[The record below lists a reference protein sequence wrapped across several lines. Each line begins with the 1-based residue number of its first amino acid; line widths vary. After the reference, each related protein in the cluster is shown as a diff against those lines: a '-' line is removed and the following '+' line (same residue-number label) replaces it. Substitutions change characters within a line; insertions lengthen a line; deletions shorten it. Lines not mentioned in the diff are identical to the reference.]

1 MKSNERHRASNMNES
16 QIRSLTEYYLHSY
29 PERKNL
35 KISDPKEIT
44 AGWETK
50 LYKYTVDYFLGDKSV
65 SEQHV
70 IRVFSDYA
78 TSKSVKE
85 FQVMMKLRDQGYP
98 VPAVFHNELGGDVLG
113 KPFIIMEYL
122 PGNTMD
128 HRFHVVS
135 DSEREELYKQ
145 MVELFVDLHK
155 VNVSQVFP
163 DNKLSDTEEYISSF
177 LNAIDE
183 RVAQIQFFWV
193 NPVAEWLKE
202 RRNDLETEELCV
214 IHGDFHGRNIMYRED
229 GTPVVIDWSG
239 AHAGDYRF
247 DLAWTLIL
255 FSTFGGSFFRDLL
268 LNLYS
273 DVSGKVIHD
282 VEYFEVLGC
291 LFRIIHVFSAF
302 LNIDDE
308 TGVVSKSEAMTPD
321 ISDHFHK
328 VYDLLVRRTGIRLPE
343 FEKIM
348 SN

>member
-1 MKSNERHRASNMNES
+1 
-16 QIRSLTEYYLHSY
+16 
-29 PERKNL
+29 
-35 KISDPKEIT
+35 
-44 AGWETK
+44 
-50 LYKYTVDYFLGDKSV
+50 
-65 SEQHV
+65 
-70 IRVFSDYA
+70 
-78 TSKSVKE
+78 
-85 FQVMMKLRDQGYP
+85 
-98 VPAVFHNELGGDVLG
+98 
-113 KPFIIMEYL
+113 
-122 PGNTMD
+122 
-128 HRFHVVS
+128 
-135 DSEREELYKQ
+135 
-145 MVELFVDLHK
+145 
-155 VNVSQVFP
+155 
-163 DNKLSDTEEYISSF
+163 
-177 LNAIDE
+177 
-183 RVAQIQFFWV
+183 
-193 NPVAEWLKE
+193 
-202 RRNDLETEELCV
+202 
-214 IHGDFHGRNIMYRED
+214 MYRED
-229 GTPVVIDWSG
+229 GTPAVIDWSG